1 MSTPLHPSMQV
12 YQSFWRLL
20 NAPGVHE
27 RTRAVFISLL
37 ANCEDEERLCSFVLH
52 SVTTRVNAIFHSGL
66 VHGSSYGLPAIRKP
80 EELRVMLESEA
91 VNDEAR
97 RWMADFLL
105 YRAILG
111 MMRGDYLLIRVSFS
125 SSDRKTSESDEKS
138 EEVVWHHVGLQT
150 NVSSTEGVPQRRG
163 SSSASTDVGRLFQEV
178 ELFPKS
184 SDPVRISRFRNLV
197 DVFHGGYNKALR
209 DKNLASRANT
219 VLIDRRW
226 VTMFDNGVFHL
237 RFDDEQIYPV
247 PLWTDARVFIPTYSP
262 INRSSSLRPR
272 VKSVFKG
279 PIGPDRELVSLHALI
294 LQTWHDTGL
303 GERLVADMHLV
314 DDMPSISQQVSVLG
328 DSMFS
333 QILQHRLALL

>member
-105 YRAILG
+105 YPIGKRVRATRKARRLFGKPKRLGNQIL
-111 MMRGDYLLIRVSFS
+111 L
-125 SSDRKTSESDEKS
+125 E
-138 EEVVWHHVGLQT
+138 
-150 NVSSTEGVPQRRG
+150 NPRRG

-237 RFDDEQIYPV
+237 RFDDEQVRRLKEVCEHI
-247 PLWTDARVFIPTYSP
+247 TK
-262 INRSSSLRPR
+262 SL
-272 VKSVFKG
+272 
-279 PIGPDRELVSLHALI
+279 
-294 LQTWHDTGL
+294 
-303 GERLVADMHLV
+303 
-314 DDMPSISQQVSVLG
+314 
-328 DSMFS
+328 
-333 QILQHRLALL
+333 